1 MMKCPDLT
9 DPLKPGFHSGGGGGG
24 SHSHDEDE
32 KLKLPVA
39 SPFISS
45 KNDQQVSYSD
55 RGEEGGCRL
64 QARAPRL

>member
-32 KLKLPVA
+32 KLKLSAA
-39 SPFISS
+39 SPVVSS
-45 KNDQQVSYSD
+45 KNGQQVSYSYG
-55 RGEEGGCRL
+55 GEEGGSRL

>member
-32 KLKLPVA
+32 KLKLLVPAILV
-39 SPFISS
+39 IS
-45 KNDQQVSYSD
+45 KNDQQVSYSY

-64 QARAPRL
+64 QARAPRV